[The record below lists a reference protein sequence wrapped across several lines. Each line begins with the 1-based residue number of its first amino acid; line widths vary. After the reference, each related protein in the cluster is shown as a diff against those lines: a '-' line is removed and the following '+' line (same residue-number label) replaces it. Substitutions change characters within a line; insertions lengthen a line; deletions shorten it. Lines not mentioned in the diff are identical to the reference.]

1 MIKLKTKNVK
11 PIEIDAHFKYRCPK
25 CGWDHWVSLKEAQTK
40 NFKIVCDCNAIF
52 KPKSIKNISIEYC
65 ASKPKNNNTETPVQT
80 LKNPDI
86 QPEIKT
92 TVVQEQVIKPV
103 DPLDK
108 DILEKGSKLL
118 ISYGFTAN
126 ESKALLNE
134 AYERIKNN
142 NVGLLVKNV
151 IEFIGDK

>member
-25 CGWDHWVSLKEAQTK
+25 CGWDHWVSLKESQTK
-40 NFKIVCDCNAIF
+40 NFKIVCDCDTIF
-52 KPKSIKNISIEYC
+52 KPKRIKNISIEYFV
-65 ASKPKNNNTETPVQT
+65 SKPKRKNAEVPVQT
-80 LKNPDI
+80 IQNPDI

-92 TVVQEQVIKPV
+92 VVIQEQVIKPV

-118 ISYGFTAN
+118 ISYGFTVN

-151 IEFIGDK
+151 LEFIGDK